1 MADSFTGEV
10 RILPY
15 TYTPMDWAL
24 CNGQQMPIN
33 QYQALYAVIG
43 AAYGGDGQ
51 NYFNLPNLQGQVP
64 MGTGTGPGLTP
75 RLIGKRVGAETVTLT
90 TGEMAAHTHTVT
102 TKTVGPAG
110 FGSMLGT
117 PASDSWLAR
126 PVSISASGNVPYS
139 AYTASGVPDVTLAAQ
154 TFGAAG
160 GAPVQPH
167 ENRQPYLPLRFCIS
181 LNGNFPVRPA

>member
-1 MADSFTGEV
+1 M
-10 RILPY
+10 
-15 TYTPMDWAL
+15 
-24 CNGQQMPIN
+24 
-33 QYQALYAVIG
+33 
-43 AAYGGDGQ
+43 
-51 NYFNLPNLQGQVP
+51 
-64 MGTGTGPGLTP
+64 
-75 RLIGKRVGAETVTLT
+75 GAETVTLT